1 MKKSVTLTIDSMIWE
16 QAKEKLPQ
24 SRSEFV
30 EEQLRK
36 AIGLSDDKEKELRK
50 KIAIHQDEINVLESQ
65 LCKIREER
73 LKNEK
78 QDNDEYGNAMDTV
91 YRIHERLG
99 FVGKNQ
105 LKNISKQQQVSF
117 DVLVGC
123 VINEGLNLVNYAEGV
138 K

>member
-1 MKKSVTLTIDSMIWE
+1 MKKTVTLTIDAVVWE
-16 QAKEKLPQ
+16 QAKEKLPCG
-24 SRSEFV
+24 RSEYI

-36 AIGLSDDKEKELRK
+36 GIGLSDDKETELRK
-50 KIAIHQDEINVLESQ
+50 KIAKHQDEINVLESQ

-78 QDNDEYGNAMDTV
+78 QNNEYDNAMDTV

-105 LKNISKQQQVSF
+105 LKNISKQQQVPF

>member
-24 SRSEFV
+24 GRSEFV

-36 AIGLSDDKEKELRK
+36 AIGLSDDKETELRK
-50 KIAIHQDEINVLESQ
+50 KIAKHQDEINVLESQ

-78 QDNDEYGNAMDTV
+78 QNNEYDNAMDTV

-105 LKNISKQQQVSF
+105 LKNISKQQQVPF

>member
-1 MKKSVTLTIDSMIWE
+1 MFT
-16 QAKEKLPQ
+16 P
-24 SRSEFV
+24 EFW
-30 EEQLRK
+30 
-36 AIGLSDDKEKELRK
+36 
-50 KIAIHQDEINVLESQ
+50 
-65 LCKIREER
+65 
-73 LKNEK
+73 KNENK
-78 QDNDEYGNAMDTV
+78 IGNAMDTV

>member
-1 MKKSVTLTIDSMIWE
+1 MKKTVALTIDSMIWE

-24 SRSEFV
+24 GRSEFV

-36 AIGLSDDKEKELRK
+36 AIGLSDDKETELRK
-50 KIAIHQDEINVLESQ
+50 KIAKHQDEINVLESQ

-73 LKNEK
+73 LKKEK
-78 QDNDEYGNAMDTV
+78 AINVYDNALNAIR
-91 YRIHERLG
+91 RIHERLG
-99 FVGKNQ
+99 CVGKNQ
-105 LKNISKQQQVSF
+105 IKNISKQQQVPF
-117 DVLVGC
+117 EGLIDC

>member
-1 MKKSVTLTIDSMIWE
+1 M
-16 QAKEKLPQ
+16 
-24 SRSEFV
+24 
-30 EEQLRK
+30 RK
-36 AIGLSDDKEKELRK
+36 AIGLSDDKETELRK

-65 LCKIREER
+65 LCKICEER

>member
-36 AIGLSDDKEKELRK
+36 AIGLSDDKETELRK

-65 LCKIREER
+65 LCKIRAER
-73 LKNEK
+73 LE
-78 QDNDEYGNAMDTV
+78 
-91 YRIHERLG
+91 HERSVNVFDGVMGTVNRIVDKAG
-99 FVGKNQ
+99 FIGKDQ
-105 LKNISKQQQVSF
+105 LKNISKQQEVPYKSLLDHVYDLGY
-117 DVLVGC
+117 DVRNYGLV
-123 VINEGLNLVNYAEGV
+123 I

>member
-1 MKKSVTLTIDSMIWE
+1 MKKTVTLTIDAVVWE
-16 QAKEKLPQ
+16 QAKEKLPCG
-24 SRSEFV
+24 RSEYI

-36 AIGLSDDKEKELRK
+36 GIGLSDDKETELRK
-50 KIAIHQDEINVLESQ
+50 KIAKHQDEINILESQ

-78 QDNDEYGNAMDTV
+78 QNNEYDNAMDTV

-105 LKNISKQQQVSF
+105 LKNISKQQQVPF

>member
-1 MKKSVTLTIDSMIWE
+1 MIWE

-24 SRSEFV
+24 GRSEFV

-36 AIGLSDDKEKELRK
+36 AIGLSDDKETELRK
-50 KIAIHQDEINVLESQ
+50 KIAKHQDEINVLESQ

-73 LKNEK
+73 LKKEK
-78 QDNDEYGNAMDTV
+78 AINVYDNALNAIR
-91 YRIHERLG
+91 RIHERLG
-99 FVGKNQ
+99 CVGKNQ
-105 LKNISKQQQVSF
+105 IKNISKQQQVPF
-117 DVLVGC
+117 EGLIDC

>member
-36 AIGLSDDKEKELRK
+36 AIGLSDDKETELRK
-50 KIAIHQDEINVLESQ
+50 KIAKHQDEINVLESQ

-78 QDNDEYGNAMDTV
+78 QNNEYDNAMDTV

-105 LKNISKQQQVSF
+105 LKNISKQQQVPF

>member
-24 SRSEFV
+24 GRSEFV

-36 AIGLSDDKEKELRK
+36 AIGLSDDKETELRK

-73 LKNEK
+73 LNEK

-91 YRIHERLG
+91 YRIHEHLG
-99 FVGKNQ
+99 CVGKNQ
-105 LKNISKQQQVSF
+105 IKNISKQQQVPF
-117 DVLVGC
+117 EGLIDC

>member
-1 MKKSVTLTIDSMIWE
+1 MIWE

-36 AIGLSDDKEKELRK
+36 AIGLSDDKETELRK

-105 LKNISKQQQVSF
+105 LKNISKLMK
-117 DVLVGC
+117 D
-123 VINEGLNLVNYAEGV
+123 
-138 K
+138 

>member
-1 MKKSVTLTIDSMIWE
+1 MKKTVALTIDSIIWE

-24 SRSEFV
+24 GRSEFV

-36 AIGLSDDKEKELRK
+36 AIGLSDDKETELRK
-50 KIAIHQDEINVLESQ
+50 KIAKHQDEINVLESQ

-73 LKNEK
+73 LKNKKE
-78 QDNDEYGNAMDTV
+78 QDNGYDNVMETV
-91 YRIHERLG
+91 HRIHERLG
-99 FVGKNQ
+99 YVGKNQ

-117 DVLVGC
+117 DVLVDC